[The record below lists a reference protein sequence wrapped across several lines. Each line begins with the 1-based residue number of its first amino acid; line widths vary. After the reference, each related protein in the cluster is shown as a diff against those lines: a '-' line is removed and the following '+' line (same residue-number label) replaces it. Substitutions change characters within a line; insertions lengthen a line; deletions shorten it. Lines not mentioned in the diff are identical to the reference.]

1 MAIVNRCVSVYGN
14 SSINFNGT
22 FLPYG
27 ITTPKLHFTD
37 EGPVSPPCSP
47 RPEGGPP
54 EIRPRTIFHE
64 PIYQYGIHWVYTD
77 EMYNLEE
84 DIRKRHNKFYRK
96 NRNNKKNLNMKY
108 FRRNHRL
115 KQPGGSSCNQRR

>member
-1 MAIVNRCVSVYGN
+1 MAIVNLCVDVFGN
-14 SSINFNGT
+14 SSITFNGT

-27 ITTPKLHFTD
+27 ITTPELHFTD

-47 RPEGGPP
+47 RPEGFR
-54 EIRPRTIFHE
+54 EIRPTAIFHVPVYE
-64 PIYQYGIHWVYTD
+64 HGLHWVYTH
-77 EMYNLEE
+77 ERYNIEE

-96 NRNNKKNLNMKY
+96 NKGKNKTFNMKH
-108 FRRNHRL
+108 FRRTHKI

>member
-1 MAIVNRCVSVYGN
+1 MAIVNRCVDVYGN
-14 SSINFNGT
+14 SSITFNGT

-27 ITTPKLHFTD
+27 ITTPSLHFKD
-37 EGPVSPPCSP
+37 EDPVSPPCSP
-47 RPEGGPP
+47 RPEGGPL
-54 EIRPRTIFHE
+54 EIRPTAIFHE
-64 PIYQYGIHWVYTD
+64 PVYEYGLHWLYTH

-96 NRNNKKNLNMKY
+96 KKGKRDMKY
-108 FRRNHRL
+108 FRRNHKL